1 METCYLLD
9 RREKIAGVQFLPY
22 GRGRKGMNCCTS
34 LNFWVLVGFRK
45 CRYHFKW
52 RWICRYLHV
61 ETACHSSKEQRR
73 TNYSLTTD
81 WYDSYCI
88 ILIEWQWTLT
98 EEDGEQPQF
107 VTTKNNDNRANM
119 IANTGKQTSIT
130 SRYTFELFLCSY
142 SSASLLY

>member
-81 WYDSYCI
+81 WYDSYCTD
-88 ILIEWQWTLT
+88 WMTMNA
-98 EEDGEQPQF
+98 DGGGWR
-107 VTTKNNDNRANM
+107 TTSVCNNENNDNRANM

-142 SSASLLY
+142 SSASLY